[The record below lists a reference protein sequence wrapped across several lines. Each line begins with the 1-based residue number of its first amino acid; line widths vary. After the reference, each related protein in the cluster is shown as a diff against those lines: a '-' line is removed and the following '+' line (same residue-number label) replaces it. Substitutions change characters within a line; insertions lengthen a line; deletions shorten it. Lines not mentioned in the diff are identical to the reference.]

1 MIKINFYLNS
11 LDDRI
16 SPFELGDFEL
26 CLNEEVLI
34 TSKNTLPP
42 QSMMVFISA
51 LDLLNGINRLQC
63 DKKRFLFIGADSSF
77 AISFIKKKTVL
88 EILHFRQKIKLNF
101 DEFCLALYKSVMH
114 LYMVDGS
121 PIKNEP
127 MVMVDLKNGIC
138 RFKETFKIE

>member
-34 TSKNTLPP
+34 TSKNTVPN

-77 AISFIKKKTVL
+77 AISFIKKKNS
-88 EILHFRQKIKLNF
+88 IRDF
-101 DEFCLALYKSVMH
+101 
-114 LYMVDGS
+114 
-121 PIKNEP
+121 
-127 MVMVDLKNGIC
+127 
-138 RFKETFKIE
+138 TFSTKD